1 MTKKLGKFEIT
12 QADNGFILGLIN
24 AEYMP
29 GGNGNG
35 QRQQYY
41 TKTYVAKDAQELADM
56 LVTHL
61 VTERLV
67 TE

>member
-12 QADNGFILGLIN
+12 QADNGFILGMIN
-24 AEYMP
+24 TEYVP
-29 GGNGNG
+29 GGNGN